1 MPKKGEPHDVRM
13 LYLIEAEQNKQ
24 RLTWADRTSVSI
36 PAGEEVSFETYFN
49 AFPAS
54 YWRRWSQLE
63 NVVLAM
69 EVEGQATV
77 SIYRSKHDGTRISVT
92 NVDATGYTEI
102 PLKLGNF
109 EDGGWLWF
117 DVTAET
123 ETTITNAAWCA
134 AQKPEAQKL
143 ADGTSIPPQPKQVA
157 VGIPTFNRP
166 RDAVNALHALAEDP
180 EVEAHISHVLM
191 PDQGNQHPAD
201 EPDFAEAQAALGEK
215 LRIFSQGNLGGSG
228 GYLSLIHI

>member
-77 SIYRSKHDGTRISVT
+77 SIY
-92 NVDATGYTEI
+92 
-102 PLKLGNF
+102 
-109 EDGGWLWF
+109 
-117 DVTAET
+117 
-123 ETTITNAAWCA
+123 
-134 AQKPEAQKL
+134 
-143 ADGTSIPPQPKQVA
+143 
-157 VGIPTFNRP
+157 
-166 RDAVNALHALAEDP
+166 
-180 EVEAHISHVLM
+180 
-191 PDQGNQHPAD
+191 
-201 EPDFAEAQAALGEK
+201 
-215 LRIFSQGNLGGSG
+215 
-228 GYLSLIHI
+228 LSLIHI